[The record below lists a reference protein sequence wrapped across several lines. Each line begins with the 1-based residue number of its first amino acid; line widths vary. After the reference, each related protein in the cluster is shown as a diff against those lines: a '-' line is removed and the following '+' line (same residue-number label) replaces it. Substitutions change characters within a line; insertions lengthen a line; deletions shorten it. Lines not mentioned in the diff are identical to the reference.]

1 MILHEPHRLRRARR
15 IDPETGFTLAELL
28 VGLAVTSLV
37 LMGLYQV
44 FESNS
49 DLARTQ
55 TDIADMQQSLRIAQ
69 NEMIRM
75 IRMAGR
81 GGLPEVA
88 IRNNNRLLPAIFVRD
103 DAGNGG
109 DPAEIAPGLA
119 NSPKLI
125 PGTDVLIIRGVF
137 TSPLYQI
144 NNADPTT
151 FLLFDT
157 TGQPTTDLSAARTGQ
172 ITVMNPAPTGI
183 PQDLTAL
190 FEADQNGSP
199 EALVIVSPIDE
210 RIFAVVEF
218 DPRNSTVSDPTAP
231 TGQATIA
238 FNVTPSDNAFDGYRD
253 LYDSGIGL
261 NPRLPNGLTS
271 TAQVGILEEYRYYI
285 RDAEPSPRLSMARM
299 YPNTEEA
306 HLDDLDNTR
315 LDIADNIINFQ
326 VALGFDS
333 ALGDPLVDR
342 NGDTL
347 VDENDI
353 VITEADD
360 GENDDWVFN
369 TAPGRDDRFD
379 QAPWMPP
386 WDDDPNTGTPP
397 QPELYYVR
405 ISTLARVQVPD
416 RTFQAPILAEIE
428 NADVDSF
435 NTAAERQYRRA
446 LLQTTIDL
454 RNL

>member
-1 MILHEPHRLRRARR
+1 MILKETHRVRRGRR
-15 IDPETGFTLAELL
+15 INRERGFTLAELI
-28 VGLAVTSLV
+28 VGLAVTSIV
-37 LMGLYQV
+37 LIGLYQV

-49 DLARTQ
+49 NLARTQ

-69 NEMIRM
+69 NEMVRM
-75 IRMAGR
+75 TRMAGR

-88 IRNNNRLLPAIFVRD
+88 IRNNNRLLPAIEVRD

-109 DPAEIAPGLA
+109 DPDEIAPGLT

-137 TSPLYQI
+137 TSPLYQL
-144 NNADPTT
+144 NHADPTS
-151 FLLFDT
+151 FVLFDNG
-157 TGQPTTDLSAARTGQ
+157 GQPTTDLNAAETGRV
-172 ITVMNPAPTGI
+172 TVMNPAPTGV
-183 PQDLTAL
+183 PQDLSAITDAIN
-190 FEADQNGSP
+190 DGSP
-199 EALVIVSPIDE
+199 EALIVVSPIDE
-210 RIFAVVEF
+210 RIFAVVELN
-218 DPRNSTVSDPTAP
+218 PGASSTSPT
-231 TGQATIA
+231 QVTIG
-238 FNVTPSDNAFDGYRD
+238 FNIKPSNNAFDGYRD
-253 LYDSGIGL
+253 LYDSGTGP

-271 TAQVGILEEYRYYI
+271 TAQVGIIEEYRYYV
-285 RDAEPSPRLSMARM
+285 RDAEPSPRLSIARM

-306 HLDDLDNTR
+306 HLDDLNNTR

-333 ALGDPLVDR
+333 PLGDALADR

-353 VITEADD
+353 IITEYDD
-360 GENDDWVFN
+360 GEDDDWVFN
-369 TAPGRDDRFD
+369 TTPSKDDGFD
-379 QAPWMPP
+379 KAPWIPP

-397 QPELYYVR
+397 QPELYFVR

-416 RTFQAPILAEIE
+416 RTYQAATLAEME
-428 NADVDSF
+428 NADPTNF
-435 NTAAERQYRRA
+435 NTTAQMQYRRH